1 MFNSILTAAYEF
13 KTDVCAHALSYKAR
27 LPVQWYYNGHADAK
41 LAVLLFTHL
50 THACKTQCVDYSI
63 STREARLYDSV
74 TFAICDI

>member
-1 MFNSILTAAYEF
+1 M
-13 KTDVCAHALSYKAR
+13 V
-27 LPVQWYYNGHADAK
+27 YYNGHADAK

-63 STREARLYDSV
+63 STREASLYDSV